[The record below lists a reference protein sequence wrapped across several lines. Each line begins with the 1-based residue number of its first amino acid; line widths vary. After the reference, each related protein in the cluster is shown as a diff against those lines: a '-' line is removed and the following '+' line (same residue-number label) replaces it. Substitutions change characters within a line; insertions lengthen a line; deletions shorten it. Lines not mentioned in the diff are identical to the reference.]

1 MDPVAWFEFLKER
14 QPMASSVDSL
24 IERVLGELKDI
35 VQTRTVVGEP
45 VTAGTVTLIPVSKIS
60 LGFAAGGG
68 TEGGGRSGTG
78 GGATVEPIGF
88 VVIDG
93 DGKVQVMTLKEKE
106 ISWGQL
112 VELVPGAV
120 SKVKSFVDRR
130 RAEDDSADD
139 EDSEEASDG

>member
-1 MDPVAWFEFLKER
+1 
-14 QPMASSVDSL
+14 MASSMDSL
-24 IERVLGELKDI
+24 IERVLGELNKI

-45 VTAGTVTLIPVSKIS
+45 VTAGSVTLIPVSKIS

-68 TEGGGRSGTG
+68 TEGSGRSGTG

-88 VVIDG
+88 VVVDG
-93 DGKVQVMTLKEKE
+93 NGKVQVMTMKEKE

-112 VELVPGAV
+112 VELVPDAV

-130 RAEDDSADD
+130 SGNSTEPDDTTEEEEADSA
-139 EDSEEASDG
+139 

>member
-1 MDPVAWFEFLKER
+1 
-14 QPMASSVDSL
+14 MATSVDAL
-24 IERVLGELKDI
+24 IERVLGELNKI

-45 VTAGTVTLIPVSKIS
+45 LTAGSVTLIPVSKIS

-68 TEGGGRSGTG
+68 TEGSGRSGTG

-93 DGKVQVMTLKEKE
+93 KGKVQVITMKEKE

-112 VELVPGAV
+112 VELVPDAV
-120 SKVKSFVDRR
+120 SKVKSFVERR
-130 RAEDDSADD
+130 SNKDADVDDAPEAAD
-139 EDSEEASDG
+139 E

>member
-1 MDPVAWFEFLKER
+1 
-14 QPMASSVDSL
+14 MASSVDSL
-24 IERVLGELKDI
+24 IERVLGELNKI

-45 VTAGTVTLIPVSKIS
+45 VTAGPVTLIPLSKIS

-68 TEGGGRSGTG
+68 AEGAGRSGTG

-88 VVIDG
+88 VVVDG

-120 SKVKSFVDRR
+120 SKVKGFVDRR
-130 RAEDDSADD
+130 RAADGSG
-139 EDSEEASDG
+139 EDSSESPEDGGDT

>member
-1 MDPVAWFEFLKER
+1 
-14 QPMASSVDSL
+14 MATSVDAL
-24 IERVLGELKDI
+24 IERVLGELNKI

-45 VTAGTVTLIPVSKIS
+45 LTAGSVTLIPVSKIS

-68 TEGGGRSGTG
+68 AEGSSRSGTG

-93 DGKVQVMTLKEKE
+93 NGKVQVITMKEKE

-112 VELVPGAV
+112 VELVPDAV
-120 SKVKSFVDRR
+120 SKVKSFVERR
-130 RAEDDSADD
+130 SNKDADMDDDLETNDD
-139 EDSEEASDG
+139 

>member
-1 MDPVAWFEFLKER
+1 
-14 QPMASSVDSL
+14 MATSVDSM
-24 IERVLGELKDI
+24 IERVLGELNKI

-45 VTAGTVTLIPVSKIS
+45 VTAGSVTLIPVSKIS

-68 TEGGGRSGTG
+68 TEGSGRSGTG

-93 DGKVQVMTLKEKE
+93 DGKVQMMTMTEKQ

-112 VELVPGAV
+112 VELVPDAV
-120 SKVKSFVDRR
+120 SKVKGFVDRR
-130 RAEDDSADD
+130 KNAEDLEDD
-139 EDSEEASDG
+139 HDESTV